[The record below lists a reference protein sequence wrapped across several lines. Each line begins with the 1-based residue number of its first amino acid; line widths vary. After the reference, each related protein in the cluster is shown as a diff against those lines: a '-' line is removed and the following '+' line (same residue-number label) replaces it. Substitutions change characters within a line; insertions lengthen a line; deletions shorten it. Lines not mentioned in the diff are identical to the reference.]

1 MMSKLGALLT
11 ICLLLFS
18 LTAVP
23 LDGDQHADQLAERLQ
38 DRLPTENHP
47 LYDPVKRCCNDS
59 ECDYSCWPCCIFS

>member
-23 LDGDQHADQLAERLQ
+23 LDGDQHADQPAQRLQ
-38 DRLPTENHP
+38 DRIPTEDHP
-47 LYDPVKRCCNDS
+47 VRRCCDLPCNAG
-59 ECDYSCWPCCIFS
+59 CVPCC

>member
-23 LDGDQHADQLAERLQ
+23 LDGDQHADQPAQRLQ
-38 DRLPTENHP
+38 DRIPTEDHP
-47 LYDPVKRCCNDS
+47 LFDPNKRCCDDS
-59 ECDYSCWPCCIFS
+59 ECSYSCWPCCYG